1 VLSVGIIALSLK
13 EGDELVE
20 VRTTSGEDSVFLTS
34 FHGQGILFSEQ
45 DVRPMGR
52 TAAGVF
58 GMRFRDD
65 DELVSMTVI
74 PKELMDRVQSG
85 DEVEDRLVA
94 VTEHGY
100 GKRTEIGEF
109 SVQGRGGLGV
119 ITIKTSDRNGKV
131 VGARLVHDDDELML
145 ITNLGQIIRMRVDG
159 ISIIGRNT
167 QGVRLM
173 TMDDE
178 ELVVSTA
185 RLIPEDEDE
194 EFEGE
199 EGLEGEEA
207 SDSEDASGEVAG
219 EEE

>member
-1 VLSVGIIALSLK
+1 MMPQYKPYIEDGETVKAILPIDEFEEGRYILTATRKGVVKKTDLMAYSRVLSVGIIALSLK
-13 EGDELVE
+13 EDDELVA
-20 VRTTSGEDSVFLTS
+20 VRTTSGDDSVFLTS
-34 FHGQGILFSEQ
+34 FNGQGILFSEE

-74 PKELMDRVQSG
+74 PKELMDRVQNG
-85 DEVEDRLVA
+85 EEVSDRLVA

-145 ITNLGQIIRMRVDG
+145 L
-159 ISIIGRNT
+159 
-167 QGVRLM
+167 
-173 TMDDE
+173 
-178 ELVVSTA
+178 
-185 RLIPEDEDE
+185 
-194 EFEGE
+194 
-199 EGLEGEEA
+199 
-207 SDSEDASGEVAG
+207 
-219 EEE
+219 